1 MTIRYDNL
9 HVTVER
15 GQAAST
21 EMLSWLT
28 SRNINTV
35 ILTYTPEDIADA
47 LYPLSTW
54 FVDDSENKIIFDAAP
69 VLVFDQVLWEA
80 EDGSDAYRKRMYVTD
95 VDDLPEDFLT
105 FVEKVS

>member
-1 MTIRYDNL
+1 M
-9 HVTVER
+9 
-15 GQAAST
+15 S
-21 EMLSWLT
+21 
-28 SRNINTV
+28 TV

-54 FVDDSENKIIFDAAP
+54 FVDDSENKIICFDAAP

-95 VDDLPEDFLT
+95 VDDLPEDFLK

>member
-1 MTIRYDNL
+1 
-9 HVTVER
+9 
-15 GQAAST
+15 
-21 EMLSWLT
+21 
-28 SRNINTV
+28 
-35 ILTYTPEDIADA
+35 
-47 LYPLSTW
+47 
-54 FVDDSENKIIFDAAP
+54 VDDSENKIIFDAAP